1 MGHIIIVTHG
11 TAGDILPLCG
21 LASGL
26 HERGHEVVML
36 THSPYWALADTGYPA
51 RAANQLRDDDP
62 KDAVSAVAEVLEG
75 LLAVTSGAREA
86 R

>member
-11 TAGDILPLCG
+11 TASDILPLCG

-36 THSPYWALADTGYPA
+36 TQALADTGYPA

-62 KDAVSAVAEVLEG
+62 KDAVSAVSEVLEG
-75 LLAVTSGAREA
+75 LLAVTSGPREA